1 MNYIVLKI
9 IAIISMFIDHYGAI
23 LSPNNIYFRIIGRIS
38 FPLFCFLLINGYNH
52 TSNINRYLK
61 RLIIFSFISQ
71 PIFSIIN
78 NNYNLNVFFTLYLG
92 LFMITF
98 IKNLKY
104 KKIINILSE
113 ILIVLLFCYIAFLIK
128 TDYNVLGILTIYF
141 IYKSNNNKIFICLSI
156 FVLNLLF
163 GVFINKNIQYFAIL
177 CIPFIIFFRDEK
189 VKINKIFK
197 YVFYWFYP
205 LHLLILYIFKI
216 NGGI

>member
-205 LHLLILYIFKI
+205 LHLFVLYILKI